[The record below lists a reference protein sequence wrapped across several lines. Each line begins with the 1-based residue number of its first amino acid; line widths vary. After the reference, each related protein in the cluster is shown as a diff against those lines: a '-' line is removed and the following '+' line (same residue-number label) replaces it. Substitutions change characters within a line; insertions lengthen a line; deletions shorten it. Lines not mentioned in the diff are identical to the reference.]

1 MKKQLLSATKT
12 AELRACFE
20 RCKKQLLALDLIS
33 QGSVTESP
41 PGIWRWTRKV
51 HAKTVTVALSKEQAQ
66 AFRGAVAQHRRLEK
80 LIDEMRL
87 LSQQILLESLP
98 SPRRR
103 KLLAHPKSSLS

>member
-1 MKKQLLSATKT
+1 MKTQLISTTKT
-12 AELRACFE
+12 AALRARFE
-20 RCKKQLLALDLIS
+20 QCKKQLLALDLIS
-33 QGSVTESP
+33 QGSVTESH

-51 HAKTVTVALSKEQAQ
+51 NAKTVTVALSHEQAQ
-66 AFRGAVAQHRRLEK
+66 AFCGAIAQHRRLEK

-103 KLLAHPKSSLS
+103 TPAAHPKSSLS